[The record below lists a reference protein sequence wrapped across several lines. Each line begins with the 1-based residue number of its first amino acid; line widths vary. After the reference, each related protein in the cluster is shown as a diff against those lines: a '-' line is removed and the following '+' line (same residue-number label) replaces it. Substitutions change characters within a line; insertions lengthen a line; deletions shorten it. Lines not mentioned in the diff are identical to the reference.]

1 MTSTYEPV
9 NASDSE
15 EVNGRTALTASLV
28 ISTVGIFV
36 VFVGWVWANAQN
48 VDYDDL
54 DLTGVFSGSE
64 EGFAYFAVFLTA
76 SFLGGLIAFVLAL
89 VGAAAERVRLSVVAG
104 AMAMFLMTVPVVFV
118 VGHEINHWGGCLSCG
133 YGGD

>member
-15 EVNGRTALTASLV
+15 EKDGSAALTASLV

-36 VFVGWVWANAQN
+36 VLVGWVWANAQN

-54 DLTGVFSGSE
+54 DLTGVFSGRE
-64 EGFAYFAVFLTA
+64 ERFAYFAVFLTA

-89 VGAAAERVRLSVVAG
+89 VGAVAERVRISVVAG